1 MLKSPLHCY
10 VQHKDRLSPPLGWL
24 FCSLVNFFRANW
36 YSQAQAVPKVG
47 LSTILRGSE
56 RTNISALPSTGFSD
70 PIIQVGHNTRP
81 PIIHVT
87 EPIGTAKPKFSLKS
101 DSQTFT
107 ELSGEPTALLC
118 PAQASPLPT
127 VRY

>member
-10 VQHKDRLSPPLGWL
+10 VQHRDRLSPPLGWL
-24 FCSLVNFFRANW
+24 FCSLLSFFRANW

-56 RTNISALPSTGFSD
+56 RTNISALPSTGFPD
-70 PIIQVGHNTRP
+70 PFIQVGHNTRP
-81 PIIHVT
+81 PMIHVT